1 MVQVPNSRLYINRAL
16 NIHTT
21 LIMNAGGTKLH
32 RVVQATM
39 AGEPAD
45 ECIFTPSRMIIG
57 HSETCKHP
65 LERHGYYYYQP
76 TLSQPANCSLLVP
89 MAYNVNN

>member
-1 MVQVPNSRLYINRAL
+1 
-16 NIHTT
+16 
-21 LIMNAGGTKLH
+21 
-32 RVVQATM
+32 M

-45 ECIFTPSRMIIG
+45 ECIFTPSRMIMIIG

-89 MAYNVNN
+89 MTYNVNNKLSRLNILVNKRIAGFPYY